1 MVAPARCQGITTA
14 GAPCRG
20 RPTRFGYCPVHAPSL
35 APVAEE
41 ARKRGGRN
49 RATSRRLRRLLED
62 SGLGQVFEA
71 TMGVLAR
78 LERGELTPQEA
89 VAAAQLLRLALEVV
103 KVAHELA
110 PKRELAL
117 EAPQQRLPDPK
128 EEEGGWARVMAR
140 AQQIYEELVSSGA
153 QARLTEEEKRARTIA
168 GATKIL
174 QEVVQPQLERWRAAR
189 ASPPSTPASE
199 AQEEPHAP
207 ALGARVVVHG
217 RSPYGEETM

>member
-71 TMGVLAR
+71 TMAVLAR

-89 VAAAQLLRLALEVV
+89 VAASHLLKVALETVEA
-103 KVAHELA
+103 AHELA
-110 PKRELAL
+110 PKGGGL
-117 EAPQQRLPDPK
+117 APQPPPPAPWD
-128 EEEGGWARVMAR
+128 EEREARVMAR
-140 AQQIYEELVSSGA
+140 AQQIYEELKASGGQVPA
-153 QARLTEEEKRARTIA
+153 LTEEDKRARTIA

-174 QEVVQPQLERWRAAR
+174 QEVVQPQLERWRAAS
-189 ASPPSTPASE
+189 ASPPSAPASE

-207 ALGARVVVHG
+207 ALGARAVMHG